1 MCALVGG
8 PRINYQQIQ
17 RLFLSQRFFE
27 NLQQLNHF
35 LQARVQLQSQ
45 QNHAQ
50 RSVVLCQITS
60 MPEVASALLPSY
72 ETATEHSSSN
82 SNRDTGSLAQRVLQR
97 TLDITEVASSYDVV
111 DASRRRA
118 TRRPRESMSW
128 NELAQRLQHRIW
140 WQGPR

>member
-1 MCALVGG
+1 MDQEST
-8 PRINYQQIQ
+8 IN
-17 RLFLSQRFFE
+17 RSNACLFLNVFE
-27 NLQQLNHF
+27 NLQQLNHL

-45 QNHAQ
+45 QIHAQ

-82 SNRDTGSLAQRVLQR
+82 SNRNTGSLAQRMLQR
-97 TLDITEVASSYDVV
+97 TLDITEVARSFDVV
-111 DASRRRA
+111 DGGRRA

-128 NELAQRLQHRIW
+128 NELAQRLQHSTW
-140 WQGPR
+140 WQGTR